1 MPTEIIHCCPG
12 RGSHTRLLLFLV
24 SSMMCMG
31 ASRGAEKS
39 EYWAFRPLSPAKVPP
54 VEGNSW
60 ARNAIDHFILARAQ
74 EKAVEPNPPT
84 DRRTLIRRAYF
95 DLIGLAPTRQE
106 VTNFVENKSDEA

>member
-1 MPTEIIHCCPG
+1 
-12 RGSHTRLLLFLV
+12 
-24 SSMMCMG
+24 MMCMG

-74 EKAVEPNPPT
+74 VRMARAQAKVRASWIFLGRGPRSPRPRIGSEPKPQPCSKT
-84 DRRTLIRRAYF
+84 KTLI
-95 DLIGLAPTRQE
+95 
-106 VTNFVENKSDEA
+106 